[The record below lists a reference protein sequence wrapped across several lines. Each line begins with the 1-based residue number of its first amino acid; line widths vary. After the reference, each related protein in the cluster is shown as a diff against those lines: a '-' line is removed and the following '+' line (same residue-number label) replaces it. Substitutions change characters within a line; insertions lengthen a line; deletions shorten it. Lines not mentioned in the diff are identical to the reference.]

1 MAYVICEPCNKDALC
16 VEECPVD
23 CIEEGEDMMY
33 INPDE
38 CIDCGLCQQVC
49 PENAI
54 FPAEEVP
61 EQWQEYTQKNA
72 DFFANR

>member
-1 MAYVICEPCNKDALC
+1 MAYVICEPCNKDGVC

-23 CIEEGEDMMY
+23 CISEGETMMY
-33 INPDE
+33 INPEE

-54 FPAEEVP
+54 YPAEEVP
-61 EQWQEYTQKNA
+61 DEWQSFIQKNA
-72 DFFANR
+72 EFYAGK

>member
-1 MAYVICEPCNKDALC
+1 VC

-23 CIEEGEDMMY
+23 CISEGETMMY

-54 FPAEEVP
+54 YPAEEVP
-61 EQWQEYTQKNA
+61 DEWQSYIEKNA
-72 DFFANR
+72 GFFAGK

>member
-1 MAYVICEPCNKDALC
+1 MAYVITELCNKDGVC

-23 CIEEGEDMMY
+23 CIEEAENQMF

-61 EQWQEYTQKNA
+61 EQSQASIKANA